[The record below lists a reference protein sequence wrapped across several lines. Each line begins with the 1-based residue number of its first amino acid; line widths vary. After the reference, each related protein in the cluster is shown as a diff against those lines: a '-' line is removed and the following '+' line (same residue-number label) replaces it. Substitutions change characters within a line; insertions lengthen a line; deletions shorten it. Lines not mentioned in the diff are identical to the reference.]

1 MRMEIVER
9 LARKAIEDTYS
20 GSCTIRGYRESKE
33 EKTRFT
39 KEEEVTVLEK
49 QPCRVSFQ
57 KIASAA
63 QTETAAAVSQ
73 EIKLFLAPEIVVKS
87 GSKIVVTQNKR
98 TTEYVASGEP
108 AVYPTH
114 QEIILELAKRW
125 A

>member
-1 MRMEIVER
+1 MIMEIVER
-9 LARKAIEDTYS
+9 LARKAIEATYS
-20 GSCTIRGYRESKE
+20 GSCTIREYRESKE

-39 KEEEVTVLEK
+39 KGMEVIALEN

-57 KIASAA
+57 KIASAV

-87 GSKIVVTQNKR
+87 GSKIVVTQNER

-114 QEIILELAKRW
+114 QEIILELLKRW